1 MSFVRGDIVLARL
14 NPNRG
19 AEIGKIRPVIVLTQ
33 TSLIEVGLPVV
44 FIVPLST
51 QSWPELAA
59 MRVEIQPRENL
70 LKTSYAVLEQ
80 ARSIDRS
87 RIEAKK
93 LTRLSQTELKEIEAK
108 LTLMLG
114 FSTTSTHN
122 K

>member
-1 MSFVRGDIVLARL
+1 MSFVRGDVVLARL

-19 AEIGKIRPVIVLTQ
+19 AEIGKIRPVVVLTQ
-33 TSLIEVGLPVV
+33 TALIEAGLPVI

-51 QSWPELAA
+51 QNWPELDA

-70 LKTSYAVLEQ
+70 LKTSYVVLEQ

-87 RIEAKK
+87 RIEAKV
-93 LTRLSQTELKEIEAK
+93 LTRLNQAELKEIEAK

-114 FSTTSTHN
+114 FLTTSTN
-122 K
+122 D